1 VAAARF
7 RTETNDMSPIP
18 ARYNGIDHVVLR
30 VTDLERTLNFYKAVL
45 GLTVERIFEKI
56 GLYQIRCGANL
67 IDISPLKP
75 GESLA
80 DPAQRGIE
88 HLCLSIEAD
97 LDEVQAALAAHG
109 VPIAMGPMEVYGA
122 RGFGT
127 SVYIK
132 DPDGYDIE
140 LKVGYARNPVRF
152 PAAS

>member
-1 VAAARF
+1 M
-7 RTETNDMSPIP
+7 NPIP
-18 ARYNGIDHVVLR
+18 ARFNGIDHVVLR
-30 VTDLERTLNFYKAVL
+30 VTDLKRTLDFYKSVL

-56 GLYQIRCGANL
+56 GLYQVRCGANL

-75 GESLA
+75 GETLA
-80 DPAQRGIE
+80 EPAHRGIE
-88 HLCLSIEAD
+88 HLCLSIDAD
-97 LDEVQAALAAHG
+97 LDAVEARLRELG
-109 VPIAMGPMEVYGA
+109 VPIVLGPMEVYGA

-140 LKVGYARNPVRF
+140 LKVGYARNPVVF